1 MSSIRNTS
9 LYDFERTPD
18 TATYALRIVDTAS
31 QVKHTPKNYSSI
43 LMLVFNDCEPEE
55 DGYPTPSQ
63 IQSILFF
70 LRDAKS
76 RNKNVVVHC
85 MMGIGRSA
93 AIAQFAIDFMGF
105 INAEP
110 STDRTHMNTALYS
123 DLQYELSTQV
133 N

>member
-9 LYDFERTPD
+9 LYEFERTPG
-18 TATYALRIVDTAS
+18 TATYALRIVDTPS

-55 DGYPTPSQ
+55 NGYPTSSQ
-63 IQSILFF
+63 VQSILYF

-76 RNKNVVVHC
+76 RNKDVVVHC
-85 MMGIGRSA
+85 VMGIGRSA

-105 INAEP
+105 TSAEP

-123 DLQYELSTQV
+123 ELQYELSAQG

>member
-1 MSSIRNTS
+1 MSSICNTS
-9 LYDFERTPD
+9 LYDFEHTPS
-18 TATYALRIVDTAS
+18 TATYALRIVDSPS
-31 QVKHTPKNYSSI
+31 QVKHIPNNYSSI
-43 LMLVFNDCEPEE
+43 LMLVFSDCEPGEA
-55 DGYPTPSQ
+55 GYPTPSQ

-76 RNKNVVVHC
+76 RNKDVVVHC

-105 INAEP
+105 TSADN

-123 DLQYELSTQV
+123 ELQYELSAKV